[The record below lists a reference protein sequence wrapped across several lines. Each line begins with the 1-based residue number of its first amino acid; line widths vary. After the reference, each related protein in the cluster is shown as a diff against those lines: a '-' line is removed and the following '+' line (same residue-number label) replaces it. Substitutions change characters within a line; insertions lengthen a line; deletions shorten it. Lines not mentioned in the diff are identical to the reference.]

1 MNVLGENCCSDMLY
15 SVVHS
20 SAPLCSK
27 GPVVRKT
34 VSAGVNVMMFDS
46 SCIKWYG
53 RLLSRG
59 FYQSASLN
67 EENMNEIVGLR
78 AELLNFT
85 STLY

>member
-20 SAPLCSK
+20 STPLCSK

-46 SCIKWYG
+46 SCIKWCRTVTLEG
-53 RLLSRG
+53 VLSKCKSERRKHERNCG
-59 FYQSASLN
+59 A
-67 EENMNEIVGLR
+67 
-78 AELLNFT
+78 ACKAT
-85 STLY
+85 